1 MFKMSGMSGCALLID
16 DMVTRKQIISNAAQ
30 EKYGNITPK
39 HLQHIASEAC

>member
-1 MFKMSGMSGCALLID
+1 MFKMPGMSDCALLID

-39 HLQHIASEAC
+39 YL